1 MQYLSTRGGIA
12 PISFTQ
18 AVMMGL
24 ADDGGLLLP
33 RTIPRIGVDTLN
45 SWKDLSYPDLAFEVM
60 SRFIDDIPDSDLRD
74 LINRSYATFQ
84 AKEVTPLVHY
94 GSLHILEL
102 FHGPTLAFKDVALQ
116 FLGNLFE
123 YLLEKNDGVMNILG
137 ATSGDTGSA
146 AIYGVRGKKRI
157 NIFILHPHK
166 RVSPVQE
173 KQMTTV
179 TDANVFNVAIRGTFD
194 DGQAIVKSIFN
205 DIEFKTAQNLGA
217 INSINWARVLAQVV
231 YYIYSGLHIMTDE
244 KDRAF
249 DFAIPTGNFGDIFA
263 GYIAK
268 QILPEGTIRNLV
280 LATNA
285 NDILTRFVNNGD
297 YSLGEVVATSSPS
310 MDIQAASNFER
321 YLYYLLDKEPE
332 RTKEAMAAFTRTGR
346 LDLKGYQDQ
355 IRRDFVAKSV
365 TEEEVLQTI
374 AGFYAEHD
382 YILDPHTAVGVC
394 AAFAHLQLNVPM
406 VCLATAHPA
415 KFGEAVEKAIGKQPP
430 TPEALAG
437 IMEKESR
444 CELMDADSKQIKA
457 YIKEHAISKEG

>member
-1 MQYLSTRGGIA
+1 MQYLSTRGGIS
-12 PISFTQ
+12 PIPFTQ

-24 ADDGGLLLP
+24 AVDGGLLLP
-33 RTIPRIGVDTLN
+33 RTIPRVGSDTFN
-45 SWKDLSYPDLAFEVM
+45 SWKNLTYQELAFEVM
-60 SRFIDDIPDSDLRD
+60 SRFIDDIPESDLRD
-74 LINRSYATFQ
+74 LINRSYAGFRV
-84 AKEVTPLVHY
+84 KEVTPLVHH
-94 GSLHILEL
+94 GNLHILEL

-179 TDANVFNVAIRGTFD
+179 TDANVFNIAIRGTFD

-205 DIEFKTAQNLGA
+205 DIEFKTAHSLGA
-217 INSINWARVLAQVV
+217 INSINWARILAQVV
-231 YYIYSGLHIMTDE
+231 YYIYSGLHIMKDE
-244 KDRAF
+244 KDRSF

-268 QILPEGTIRNLV
+268 QILPEGMIRNLV
-280 LATNA
+280 LATNS
-285 NDILTRFVNNGD
+285 NDILARFINNGD
-297 YSLGEVVATSSPS
+297 YSLGEVVVTSSPS

-332 RTKEAMAAFTRTGR
+332 RTKEAMVEFTKTGR

-365 TEEEVLQTI
+365 SEEEVSATI
-374 AGFYAEHD
+374 AAFYAEHD
-382 YILDPHTAVGVC
+382 YILDPHTAVGVN
-394 AAFAHLQLNVPM
+394 AAFTYLKQNVPM
-406 VCLATAHPA
+406 VCLATAHPS
-415 KFGEAVEKAIGKQPP
+415 KFGSAVEKAIGRPP
-430 TPEALAG
+430 QMPESLTG
-437 IMEKESR
+437 IMEKTSR
-444 CELMDADSKQIKA
+444 CELMDADGKQIKA
-457 YIKEHAISKEG
+457 YIKAHAISK